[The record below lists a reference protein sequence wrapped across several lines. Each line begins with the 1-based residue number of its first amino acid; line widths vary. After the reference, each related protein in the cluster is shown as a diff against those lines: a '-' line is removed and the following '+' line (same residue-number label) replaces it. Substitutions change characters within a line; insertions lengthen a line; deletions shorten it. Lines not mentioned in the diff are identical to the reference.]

1 MSDYLASV
9 NMKRHWMSEAKT
21 PGIEPEV
28 RRLFVGMAV
37 MYRKHA
43 KEWKALA

>member
-1 MSDYLASV
+1 MNDLQHCLK
-9 NMKRHWMSEAKT
+9 MKRHWMSEAKT
-21 PGIEPEV
+21 PGIESDV

-43 KEWKALA
+43 KQWQVLN